1 MYKLKQKKAKN
12 SKVRFET
19 LFVIS
24 VVYTNTVLENIMF
37 LGQQMLHSESR
48 MISATLE
55 MKKMS
60 LIWTSLSQNLLS
72 IHVLKMQPLKYT

>member
-24 VVYTNTVLENIMF
+24 VVYTNTILENIMF

-48 MISATLE
+48 MIPATLE

-60 LIWTSLSQNLLS
+60 LIWIKLSQNLLS
-72 IHVLKMQPLKYT
+72 ICIIKMQIK

>member
-19 LFVIS
+19 LFVIF
-24 VVYTNTVLENIMF
+24 VVYTNTIPENIMF
-37 LGQQMLHSESR
+37 LGQQMLHSEPR

-55 MKKMS
+55 MKRMS
-60 LIWTSLSQNLLS
+60 LIWIKLSQNLLS
-72 IHVLKMQPLKYT
+72 ICVIKMQPLRYT